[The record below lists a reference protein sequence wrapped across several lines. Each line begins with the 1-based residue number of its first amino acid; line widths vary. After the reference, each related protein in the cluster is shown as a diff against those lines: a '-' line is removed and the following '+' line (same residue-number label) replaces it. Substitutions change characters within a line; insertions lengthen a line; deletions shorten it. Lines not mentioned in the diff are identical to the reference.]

1 MYGNKLAVAIKSNSK
16 ILREFK
22 DTVYIPFGSEY
33 SIFVKN
39 LNSVRA
45 VVNITIDGVDIAPG
59 GVVVNANS
67 SVDLER
73 FIKNGNLLEGNRF
86 KFIERT
92 NSIEQHRGIGV
103 EDGLI
108 RIEYQFEKPAPSY
121 VYNPWDKIGGYST
134 TSTSATYNVG
144 GVLRTADFSKG
155 ESTRSAASNAAST
168 TLLNMGIATNSSVH
182 DGMATMDCNFN
193 DAGITVPGSHSSQ
206 RFTTTTVGVLE
217 AERHVMVLRL
227 LGETENN
234 KPVLTP
240 VTVKHKPRCQT
251 CNRQNKAN
259 AKFCV
264 ECGTAL
270 QIFA

>member
-1 MYGNKLAVAIKSNSK
+1 MMYGNKMAVAIKTNGRV
-16 ILREFK
+16 LREHK
-22 DTVYIPFGSEY
+22 DTVFIKFGSEY
-33 SIFVKN
+33 SIFIKN

-45 VVNITIDGVDIAPG
+45 VVTITIDGVDVAPG

-73 FIKNGNLLEGNRF
+73 FIKNGNLLEGNKFRF
-86 KFIERT
+86 VERT
-92 NSIEQHRGIGV
+92 SSIEQHRGIGV

-121 VYNPWDKIGGYST
+121 VYNPWDKIGGYSS

-144 GVLRTADFSKG
+144 GVLRTADFSKD
-155 ESTRSAASNAAST
+155 ESTRSAASNAASV
-168 TLLNMGIATNSSVH
+168 TLQNMGIATNSSVH
-182 DGMATMDCNFN
+182 DGMATMDWN

-217 AERHVMVLRL
+217 SERHVMILRL

-234 KPVLTP
+234 KPVLKP
-240 VTVKHKPRCQT
+240 VTVKHKPRCET
-251 CNRQNKAN
+251 CGKQNKAT
-259 AKFCV
+259 AKFCT
-264 ECGTAL
+264 ECGTSL